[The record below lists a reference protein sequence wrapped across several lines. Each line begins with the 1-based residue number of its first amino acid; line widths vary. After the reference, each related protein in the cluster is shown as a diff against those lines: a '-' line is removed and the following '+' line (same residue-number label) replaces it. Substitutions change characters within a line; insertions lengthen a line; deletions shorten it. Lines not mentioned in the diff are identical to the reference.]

1 MRTIQSL
8 TLSICTLTIGCAGTG
23 ETIDFHT
30 RSRQLTAEGR
40 VEVLEETV
48 SWPTAETAI
57 VICDMW
63 DDHWCAGAA
72 QRVGELAGPLN
83 AMLESARERGIF
95 IIHAPSSVVDFYEG
109 SPQRERAREA
119 AFAPTPAPLSEA
131 ERWGT
136 TLCWPDPDREPGMPI
151 DDSDM
156 GCDCSD
162 KCEIRDAWSRQI
174 ATIRVHADD
183 AVTDD
188 GQETQNLLAERGIDK
203 VILVGVHLNMCVL
216 GRPFGIR
223 QMVNM
228 EKKVLVMRDMTDTMY
243 DHRMRP
249 FVDHFT
255 GTDLVVAHVEQ
266 HWCPSVS
273 STDLTGEPAFRFAED
288 GRQTSPEE

>member
-8 TLSICTLTIGCAGTG
+8 TLSICTLMIGCAGTG

-30 RSRQLTAEGR
+30 RSRQLTAEGC

-72 QRVGELAGPLN
+72 RRVGELAGPLN

-131 ERWGT
+131 ERWG
-136 TLCWPDPDREPGMPI
+136 I
-151 DDSDM
+151 
-156 GCDCSD
+156 
-162 KCEIRDAWSRQI
+162 SRN
-174 ATIRVHADD
+174 
-183 AVTDD
+183 
-188 GQETQNLLAERGIDK
+188 E
-203 VILVGVHLNMCVL
+203 
-216 GRPFGIR
+216 
-223 QMVNM
+223 
-228 EKKVLVMRDMTDTMY
+228 
-243 DHRMRP
+243 
-249 FVDHFT
+249 
-255 GTDLVVAHVEQ
+255 
-266 HWCPSVS
+266 
-273 STDLTGEPAFRFAED
+273 
-288 GRQTSPEE
+288 